1 MKWKVLALAV
11 CFIVCIFSAGE
22 IFGEYLSEETSAEI
36 EKGISSRIQTRVN
49 KIKQDIGFYRNEKEL
64 SAENL
69 SGKLL
74 VILTNKRIITVD
86 NKDNVRNEVNWADIY
101 YCSYSSNI
109 LTFFGEADNRLM
121 NLNLTDIVDV
131 PKRKPKADIDEIG
144 EDKAKWFTETARTAH
159 IAQIS
164 DDASDNNDNNDKKWW
179 EHILQYMKHILIGI
193 LTALGG
199 LIVLLF
205 RKKLKIE

>member
-11 CFIVCIFSAGE
+11 CFAVCIFCSAGE
-22 IFGEYLSEETSAEI
+22 VFGEYLSEETSAEI
-36 EKGISSRIQTRVN
+36 ESDISPKVQTRVN

-101 YCSYSSNI
+101 YCSYNSNI

-164 DDASDNNDNNDKKWW
+164 DDASDNNNNGKKWW
-179 EHILQYMKHILIGI
+179 KYILQYMGHILIGI

-199 LIVLLF
+199 LIVLLL